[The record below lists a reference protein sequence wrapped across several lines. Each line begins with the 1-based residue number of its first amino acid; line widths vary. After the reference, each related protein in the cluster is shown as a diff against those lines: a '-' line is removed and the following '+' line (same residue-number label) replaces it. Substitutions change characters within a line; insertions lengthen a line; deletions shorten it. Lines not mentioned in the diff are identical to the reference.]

1 MASPPSIT
9 VPQDDTLS
17 LTCLAG
23 LMMFFAA
30 VALFELA
37 PTDPEDEDDFES
49 IALSLR
55 RTAFS
60 QATYAKAIERYARQ
74 QLLELRQIDSP
85 NPAQLL
91 AAMRTIQDGTVRG
104 AFHLRHIFADSLI
117 RSLVISVLRSQDMN
131 RLAVLRRFFVD
142 AGATTLVSLWD
153 TVKERLEA
161 AGGNWYQALGR
172 NIVKQL
178 RTLITNDLPYNLFLS
193 ERNGNLQVGTFIDV
207 TEEGIALIGQ
217 QRLATLLQTGLDT
230 IIAFGMEATAFS
242 SG

>member
-1 MASPPSIT
+1 
-9 VPQDDTLS
+9 
-17 LTCLAG
+17 
-23 LMMFFAA
+23 
-30 VALFELA
+30 
-37 PTDPEDEDDFES
+37 
-49 IALSLR
+49 
-55 RTAFS
+55 
-60 QATYAKAIERYARQ
+60 
-74 QLLELRQIDSP
+74 
-85 NPAQLL
+85 
-91 AAMRTIQDGTVRG
+91 
-104 AFHLRHIFADSLI
+104 
-117 RSLVISVLRSQDMN
+117 MN